1 MGDKV
6 PGSITEHGEPK
17 TVCRRAGI
25 CCPSPDISLH
35 RIDARLSRNCRRS
48 SLLSSPSL
56 LHSFYTYIIA
66 LFLSRVKPGG
76 KFYAMKK
83 PPPAKETAFPK
94 K

>member
-76 KFYAMKK
+76 QVLCNEKAAPCKGDG
-83 PPPAKETAFPK
+83 FPK